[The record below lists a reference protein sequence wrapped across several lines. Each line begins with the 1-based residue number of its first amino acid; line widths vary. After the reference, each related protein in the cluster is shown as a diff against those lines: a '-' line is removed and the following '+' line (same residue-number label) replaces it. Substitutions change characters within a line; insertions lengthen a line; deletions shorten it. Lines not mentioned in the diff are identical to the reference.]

1 MDNYDYISSFLESK
15 NFKFT
20 GKFGQGSEMQTIYLQ
35 KYNLL

>member
-20 GKFGQGSEMQTIYLQ
+20 GKFGQGSGDANYIFTKI
-35 KYNLL
+35 